1 MKRIYV
7 SVFRIDR
14 IEGRSAYGACYGLLL
29 AKGDGPKYISVI
41 ATTKIPSQ
49 ESLCGICL
57 YFRQQG
63 TADES
68 AEQNR
73 RGIAGEGYLE
83 IVHGRKDK
91 RKWSKQLAAVDK
103 NSNYAGVL
111 CVDSRVLLFDHGR
124 MNLCGFS
131 RGLGEPGG
139 KSGRIN
145 AWWGKSKQEQQF
157 C

>member
-1 MKRIYV
+1 MIRQQNCCSCFDFPHHALILPDFPPG
-7 SVFRIDR
+7 S
-14 IEGRSAYGACYGLLL
+14 
-29 AKGDGPKYISVI
+29 PKYISVI

-91 RKWSKQLAAVDK
+91 RKMVETACGSGQKQQ
-103 NSNYAGVL
+103 
-111 CVDSRVLLFDHGR
+111 
-124 MNLCGFS
+124 LCGS
-131 RGLGEPGG
+131 TVCG
-139 KSGRIN
+139 
-145 AWWGKSKQEQQF
+145 QQSASV
-157 C
+157 

>member
-83 IVHGRKDK
+83 IVH
-91 RKWSKQLAAVDK
+91 SLQI
-103 NSNYAGVL
+103 
-111 CVDSRVLLFDHGR
+111 
-124 MNLCGFS
+124 
-131 RGLGEPGG
+131 
-139 KSGRIN
+139 KSQG
-145 AWWGKSKQEQQF
+145 
-157 C
+157 

>member
-83 IVHGRKDK
+83 IVNGRKDK
-91 RKWSKQLAAVDK
+91 RKMVETACGSRQKQQ
-103 NSNYAGVL
+103 
-111 CVDSRVLLFDHGR
+111 
-124 MNLCGFS
+124 LCGS
-131 RGLGEPGG
+131 TVCG
-139 KSGRIN
+139 
-145 AWWGKSKQEQQF
+145 QQSASV
-157 C
+157 

>member
-57 YFRQQG
+57 YFRQQ
-63 TADES
+63 E
-68 AEQNR
+68 
-73 RGIAGEGYLE
+73 
-83 IVHGRKDK
+83 
-91 RKWSKQLAAVDK
+91 
-103 NSNYAGVL
+103 
-111 CVDSRVLLFDHGR
+111 LL
-124 MNLCGFS
+124 MNLQNKIEEE
-131 RGLGEPGG
+131 LQGG
-139 KSGRIN
+139 ISGNRTRKK
-145 AWWGKSKQEQQF
+145 G
-157 C
+157 

>member
-91 RKWSKQLAAVDK
+91 RKMVETACGSGQKTAIMREYCVWTAECFCLTT
-103 NSNYAGVL
+103 AG
-111 CVDSRVLLFDHGR
+111 
-124 MNLCGFS
+124 
-131 RGLGEPGG
+131 
-139 KSGRIN
+139 
-145 AWWGKSKQEQQF
+145 
-157 C
+157 